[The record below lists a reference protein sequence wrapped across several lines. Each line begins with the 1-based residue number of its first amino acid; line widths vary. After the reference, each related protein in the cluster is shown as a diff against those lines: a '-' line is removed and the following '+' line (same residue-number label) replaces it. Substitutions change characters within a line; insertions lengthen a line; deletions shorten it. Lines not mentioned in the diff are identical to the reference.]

1 LINKVINNL
10 PFEAHLPGGYR
21 FCGPGTKLQA
31 RLARGDKPINPLDSA
46 CRDHDIAYSQ
56 NRENVAA
63 RNAADKV
70 LAHKAWQRVFA
81 KDAGFGEKASAY
93 AVTNVMNLKSKLGM
107 GLKKKKKSTKK
118 RTRKRPSK
126 FGGGGKKKSSKNMS
140 KKKKKMTS
148 LKYII
153 KASSNTTAPGSSAK
167 SIISTAL
174 KAAKSAIR
182 ESGGK
187 NKIKLPR
194 ILPVSSKIGG
204 VLPLIPLFAGLSA
217 TGALAGGAAG
227 IFKAINQAKTA
238 RQQLDESKRHNKRM
252 ESIALGKGLYL
263 KPYKTGLG
271 LYLKPHSGQGLK
283 KKARTKLTRSSTLKY

>member
-1 LINKVINNL
+1 
-10 PFEAHLPGGYR
+10 
-21 FCGPGTKLQA
+21 
-31 RLARGDKPINPLDSA
+31 
-46 CRDHDIAYSQ
+46 
-56 NRENVAA
+56 
-63 RNAADKV
+63 
-70 LAHKAWQRVFA
+70 
-81 KDAGFGEKASAY
+81 
-93 AVTNVMNLKSKLGM
+93 M
-107 GLKKKKKSTKK
+107 
-118 RTRKRPSK
+118 
-126 FGGGGKKKSSKNMS
+126 
-140 KKKKKMTS
+140 
-148 LKYII
+148 KYII

-252 ESIALGKGLYL
+252 ESIASGKGLYL
-263 KPYKTGLG
+263 RPYKTGLEEEV
-271 LYLKPHSGQGLK
+271 K
-283 KKARTKLTRSSTLKY
+283 KWFISIALVIFNHPLS